1 MHAAMRY
8 SGVNHNTHKV
18 KYDRK
23 PYSDFCSWYWF
34 TRIMETKQTNGSIRQ
49 KNIEKQRMSGTQVEE
64 MDREEEPQLEFLVFQ
79 GRRWICVL

>member
-1 MHAAMRY
+1 MHASIRY

-18 KYDRK
+18 KYDRE
-23 PYSDFCSWYWF
+23 PYSDFRSWYWF
-34 TRIMETKQTNGSIRQ
+34 TRIMETKQTNGQKRQ